1 MADYD
6 VIVIG
11 AGLGGLTSG
20 SILAK
25 QGRKTLVVEQGERL
39 GGCCSTFEREGYKFD
54 VGASIVEVIKP
65 IEMAF
70 EMLGTSLADEVDLI
84 PCDPVYAAS
93 LRDDSKLVIP
103 YSLEGTGEV
112 ISSVSPEDG
121 RRWFDFAKFFK
132 GFMDEAMKG
141 FFTSPA
147 DTMTDMARIFM
158 KAPGMLKYA
167 PLFVGTYEG
176 AMARF
181 FKDPKILESFAYQ
194 AFYLGLP
201 PELVPGV
208 FALLPYS
215 EHEGVFYPR
224 GGMGAIP
231 EAIAAVGQR
240 HGLEIRLDT
249 RIYQVIV
256 REGRATGVMLED
268 GTEITADVV
277 VSNINAKK
285 LYLDLIGEQFLN
297 PLAKRGIKSYPLS
310 LSVPMLYV
318 GLDYAP
324 PLDAHH
330 TIICASPEELDDYWW
345 NKHLKGKLPD
355 KQFGLVC
362 WPTKSDPG
370 LAPEGHHALNV
381 ILMGPSKLEG
391 TDWDAEKPAFIESA
405 IEFIDK
411 HVAPGIS
418 EHVVFTDLA
427 TPLDFERRLLHPEGA
442 IYAVQQDITAQAV
455 FRPNARSRSIK
466 GLYLAGAS
474 THPGGGVPTCIGSGI
489 IAADLVDKYEN

>member
-1 MADYD
+1 MPDYD
-6 VIVIG
+6 AIVIG

-20 SILAK
+20 SILASG
-25 QGRKTLVVEQGERL
+25 GRKTLVLEQGEML
-39 GGCCSTFEREGYKFD
+39 GGCCSTFEREGYSFD

-70 EMLGTSLADEVDLI
+70 EALGTTLADEVDLI
-84 PCDPVYAAS
+84 PCDPVYAAV
-93 LRDDSKLVIP
+93 LRDDSRVSIP
-103 YSLEGTGEV
+103 YSLDGTAEAL
-112 ISSVSPEDG
+112 STLSPADG
-121 RRWFDFAKFFK
+121 QAWYKFAGFFK
-132 GFMDEAMKG
+132 GFLDEAMKG

-147 DTMTDMARIFM
+147 DTMGDMARMFS

-167 PLFVGTYEG
+167 PLFLANYE
-176 AMARF
+176 MALGRF
-181 FKDPKILESFAYQ
+181 FKDPGVLESFAYQ

-201 PELVPGV
+201 PELVPGI

-231 EAIAAVGQR
+231 EALARVGKS
-240 HGLEIRLDT
+240 HGLEVRTGT
-249 RIYQVIV
+249 RVLQVMV
-256 REGRATGVMLED
+256 RDGRASGVMLED
-268 GTEITADVV
+268 GTEITSRVV

-285 LYLDLIGEQFLN
+285 LYLDMIGEQYLN
-297 PLAKRGIKSYPLS
+297 PIARRGIKSYPLS

-318 GLDYAP
+318 GLDYEP

-330 TIICASPEELDDYWW
+330 TIICASPGELDDYWW
-345 NKHLKGKLPD
+345 NRHLKGLLPEQ
-355 KQFGLVC
+355 QFGLVC

-381 ILMGPSKLEG
+381 ILMGPSVLDG
-391 TDWDAEKPAFIESA
+391 TDWDAIKE
-405 IEFIDK
+405 EFIAGAIDHLDK
-411 HVAPGIS
+411 HVAPGIK

-427 TPLDFERRLLHPEGA
+427 SPLDFERRLLHPQGA
-442 IYAVQQDITAQAV
+442 IYALQQDLTAQAV

-489 IAADLVDKYEN
+489 IAAGLIDENE

>member
-1 MADYD
+1 MPDYD
-6 VIVIG
+6 AIVIG
-11 AGLGGLTSG
+11 AGLGGLTTG

-25 QGRKTLVVEQGERL
+25 QGRKTLVLEQGELL
-39 GGCCSTFEREGYKFD
+39 GGCCSTFEKEGYKFD

-65 IEMAF
+65 IELAF
-70 EMLGTSLADEVDLI
+70 EALGTTLADEVDLI
-84 PCDPVYAAS
+84 SCDPVYSAA
-93 LRDDSKLVIP
+93 LRDGTKMVIP
-103 YSLEGTGEV
+103 YSVEGTGEV
-112 ISSVSPEDG
+112 ISGVSPEDG
-121 RRWFDFAKFFK
+121 ARWFEFADHFK

-147 DTMTDMARIFM
+147 DTLADMARIFM

-167 PLFVGTYEG
+167 PLFMGTYQG
-176 AMARF
+176 ALGHY
-181 FKDPKILESFAYQ
+181 FKNPKVLESFAFQ
-194 AFYLGLP
+194 SFYLGLP

-231 EAIAAVGQR
+231 EGIANVGRR
-240 HGLEIRLDT
+240 HGLEVRMGT
-249 RIYQVIV
+249 RVYQVIV
-256 REGRATGVMLED
+256 RNGRATGVLLED
-268 GTEITADVV
+268 GTEITGGVI

-285 LYLDLIGEQFLN
+285 LYLDLIGEQYLN
-297 PLAKRGIKSYPLS
+297 PVARRGIKSYPLS

-318 GLDYAP
+318 GLDYSP

-330 TIICASPEELDDYWW
+330 TIICAPPGELDDYWW
-345 NKHLKGKLPD
+345 NNHLEGKLPD
-355 KQFGLVC
+355 RPFGLVC

-381 ILMGPSKLEG
+381 ILMGPTNLEDA
-391 TDWDAEKPAFIESA
+391 DWDAIKPEFIENS
-405 IEFIDK
+405 IEYLDRHI
-411 HVAPGIS
+411 APGIAD
-418 EHVVFTDLA
+418 HVVFSDLA
-427 TPLDFERRLLHPEGA
+427 SPLDFERRLLHPEGA

-455 FRPNARSRSIK
+455 FRPNARSRAVK

-474 THPGGGVPTCIGSGI
+474 THPGGGVPTTIGSGI
-489 IAADLVDKYEN
+489 IAADLIDRYE